1 MAAIRVCEGTTSIAV
16 PVPEK
21 GGAGSVFYNPRMEI
35 NRDATV
41 LFVSCTPP
49 SDYLD
54 AMGASGIRGIRIA
67 SECAVPVTIND
78 RSRNAAAII
87 RKNAADAGAEVEV
100 TCMDANAL
108 SSARRFDAVDLD
120 PFGSPAPFVDS
131 GIRSARRFLYV
142 TATDTAPLCGAHLP
156 AGMRRYFA
164 RPLNTEYHGEVG
176 LRVLLG
182 FIARETVKYD
192 RGLEPLFCFT
202 REHFVRV
209 HLRLTPGAAAADR
222 TLGRIGYIHQC
233 PDCLFRAEEAG
244 ILPEIRT
251 CPSCGRTLIPAG
263 PLWLGAVNDPALLA
277 DMAARL
283 PGMELG
289 TQRPLARLIELLGQE
304 LPTASHYDYHVLAK
318 RLGVSPAKINDVV
331 AALREEGYRAG
342 RVHYSGRGLKTD
354 APLEVLCGVVR
365 RGSPR

>member
-16 PVPEK
+16 PVPDD

-41 LFVSCTPP
+41 LFVSCTGP

-67 SECAVPVTIND
+67 SECGLPVTIND
-78 RSRNAAAII
+78 RSRNAAALI
-87 RKNAADAGAEVEV
+87 RKNAADAGVEVDV

-108 SSARRFDAVDLD
+108 ASARRFDAVDLD
-120 PFGSPAPFVDS
+120 PFGSPAPFIDS

-164 RPLNTEYHGEVG
+164 RPRNTEYHGEVG

-202 REHFVRV
+202 REHFVRA
-209 HLRLTPGAAAADR
+209 HLRLTSGAAAADR
-222 TLGRIGYIHQC
+222 TLDHIGYIHQC
-233 PDCLFRAEEAG
+233 PVCPFRMEEG
-244 ILPEIRT
+244 GLLPDTHT
-251 CPSCGRTLIPAG
+251 CPDCDTTLIPVG
-263 PLWLGAVNDPALLA
+263 PLWLGAVNDPALLVQ
-277 DMAARL
+277 MAARL
-283 PGMELG
+283 PGMDLG
-289 TQRPLARLIELLGQE
+289 THRPLARLLDLLGGE

-318 RLGVSPAKINDVV
+318 RLGVSPVKIDDLI
-331 AALREEGYRAG
+331 ASLLKEGYDAG
-342 RVHYSGRGLKTD
+342 RVHYSGTGLKTD
-354 APLEVLCGVVR
+354 APLDILCGLVR
-365 RGSPR
+365 RESPR